1 AADDQFDQAD
11 GESDRRQQV
20 YALVQLVEGLRRE
33 LVVRQSL
40 PVPQLL
46 PILPKGSCRRFLFD
60 QRRTDKAWN
69 VPLRGL
75 CGKCRPSMHATTVST
90 GRYGTSFSRE
100 EGHHRCERRHLV
112 TRTAALA
119 FRSRI
124 PLFSS
129 AVVPGRIPASTSGP
143 GHAAPTRG
151 VPLLS
156 RSSPRQASG
165 RPWSGAPPEPT
176 AEDRSSWRCPPAPD
190 GEVANRDCSLPRRWQ
205 RAGRGGYPRGVATHR
220 RDARAASFANN
231 ASSRLRKW
239 PEKWPENALWGISG
253 HFGSG
258 SLSWGGSS
266 RRVRLGRASRPYR
279 PHITE
284 FETGL
289 PSTTVTGSYSA
300 AAQSGTVGR
309 CCLRCRETA
318 GQPLTFPTSPPP
330 RRLRLLVPP

>member
-1 AADDQFDQAD
+1 
-11 GESDRRQQV
+11 
-20 YALVQLVEGLRRE
+20 
-33 LVVRQSL
+33 
-40 PVPQLL
+40 
-46 PILPKGSCRRFLFD
+46 
-60 QRRTDKAWN
+60 
-69 VPLRGL
+69 
-75 CGKCRPSMHATTVST
+75 
-90 GRYGTSFSRE
+90 
-100 EGHHRCERRHLV
+100 
-112 TRTAALA
+112 
-119 FRSRI
+119 
-124 PLFSS
+124 
-129 AVVPGRIPASTSGP
+129 
-143 GHAAPTRG
+143 
-151 VPLLS
+151 
-156 RSSPRQASG
+156 
-165 RPWSGAPPEPT
+165 
-176 AEDRSSWRCPPAPD
+176 
-190 GEVANRDCSLPRRWQ
+190 
-205 RAGRGGYPRGVATHR
+205 GYPRGVATHR

-330 RRLRLLVPP
+330 RRLRLLVPLHATRTGIAKKPTRRARRLIRLVIEFCPRRKCWMIDIGG